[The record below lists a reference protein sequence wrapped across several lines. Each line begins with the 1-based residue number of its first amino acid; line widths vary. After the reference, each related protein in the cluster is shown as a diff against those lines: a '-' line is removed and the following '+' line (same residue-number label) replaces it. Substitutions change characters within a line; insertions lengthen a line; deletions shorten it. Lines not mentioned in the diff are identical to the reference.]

1 MLPLVPYQGMLR
13 PILMVLTYA
22 AGAFVLHATRNKPCG
37 RKILLAEFIV
47 YCCFVVYAT
56 FLSRSVAETYSYRLQ
71 AFSSA
76 RAAFALDGSLWDMIR
91 GDFSILRITSPQSLE
106 GIIGNILLFIPMGY
120 LLPQV
125 KRLPWFKV
133 VLIGAACSAAIE
145 FGQLLTKLGML
156 DVDDFIF
163 NTAGTLLGVLLNAL
177 RLFAHRRIK
186 TAPTP

>member
-1 MLPLVPYQGMLR
+1 MLPLFPYQGMLR
-13 PILMVLTYA
+13 PVLMLLAYA
-22 AGAFVLHATRNKPCG
+22 AGVFVLHATRNKPCG

-56 FLSRSVAETYSYRLQ
+56 FLSRSVAVTYSYRLQ

-106 GIIGNILLFIPMGY
+106 GIVGNILLFIPMGY
-120 LLPQV
+120 LLPQLG
-125 KRLPWFKV
+125 RLSGFKV

-163 NTAGTLLGVLLNAL
+163 NTAGTLLGVLCNAL
-177 RLFAHRRIK
+177 RLWTRRRIT
-186 TAPTP
+186 TAPKP